1 MKNYSNA
8 MNIAK
13 LEETLNFLKQQG
25 VTDVYVQI
33 KDGNNVEF
41 CDITNPAKTYA
52 IAYSNLIYEMTNK
65 ATP

>member
-1 MKNYSNA
+1 MTKNYSNP

-25 VTDVYVQI
+25 VTDVYIQI

-41 CDITNPAKTYA
+41 CDIHSTRYILLPYQVHA
-52 IAYSNLIYEMTNK
+52 S
-65 ATP
+65 